1 MYFSLSL
8 PAPPEIQTQ
17 QATRRPTKMSTPIP
31 ADAPD
36 SSQSTVVEMSTAL
49 TCTLSLG
56 KSVSGINIP
65 HGQDE
70 PIFAA
75 TLPHRCQAGAR
86 QGHGLSMEKERWLEH
101 TADLTLHPDN
111 KLSDQIDFTLPVP
124 DLLPYPYYDGLKTP
138 FTPSYSKSHLTHS
151 ASS

>member
-17 QATRRPTKMSTPIP
+17 QATRPPTKMSTPIP

-56 KSVSGINIP
+56 KSVSGINIS

-86 QGHGLSMEKERWLEH
+86 QGHGLSMEKER
-101 TADLTLHPDN
+101 LTLHPDN
-111 KLSDQIDFTLPVP
+111 KLSDQIVLRFQSQICFPIRTMMALRLPLP
-124 DLLPYPYYDGLKTP
+124 LLTVKVT
-138 FTPSYSKSHLTHS
+138 
-151 ASS
+151 